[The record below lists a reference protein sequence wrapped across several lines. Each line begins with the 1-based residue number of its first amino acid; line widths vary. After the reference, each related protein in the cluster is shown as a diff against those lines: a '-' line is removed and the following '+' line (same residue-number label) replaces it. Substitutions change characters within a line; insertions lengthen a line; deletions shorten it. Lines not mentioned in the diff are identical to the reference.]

1 MFFYIALILLLMIL
15 IYLFLSSYNVFVN
28 KKKYGDKEDL
38 KFKYMNEGTRAKINK
53 RLERLDY
60 PFGMNADKYVLYKFT
75 LTVLG
80 LWYVYMN
87 KVQGIQAVIFIIGM
101 FFLIDIYL
109 YLKERD
115 IRSIVKKEL
124 PTIVDIFEI
133 GSTTNMDYGDVLLI
147 CANSVK
153 SDWLKKRLNK
163 ISAEYFVSK
172 DKDKMIKS
180 LKNLADIYEIDVFV
194 SALEQKDVTGR
205 SKEMLQAL
213 SQLMFSSVI
222 AHAQKENKASDYKVM
237 IAVFL
242 ITIGIFAIYMTSYMP
257 ELMSGLKTIF

>member
-1 MFFYIALILLLMIL
+1 MFIVLVLPLTIL
-15 IYLFLSSYNVFVN
+15 IYVFLSSYNVFAN

-38 KFKYMNEGTRAKINK
+38 KFKYMKEDTRLKINK

-60 PFGMNADKYVLYKFT
+60 PFGMNADKYVLYKFIF
-75 LTVLG
+75 TVFG
-80 LWYVYMN
+80 LWYAYMN
-87 KVQGIQAVIFIIGM
+87 KVQGFQAVVFIVGM

-109 YLKERD
+109 YLKEYD
-115 IRSIVKKEL
+115 IKNIVKKEL

-153 SDWLKKRLNK
+153 SDWLKRRLNK

-237 IAVFL
+237 AAVFL
-242 ITIGIFAIYMTSYMP
+242 IAVGIFAIYMTSYMP